1 MILKIILIYILIYL
15 INLCLKKLNYLKSS
29 TGSSHQLFANI
40 SIPLS
45 GGILIFFPLIFFF
58 AQIYTEI
65 VLIYFLIFIL
75 GILSDLNILES
86 PKKRFFYQV
95 IIIIIFSSYMQME
108 VLPSRILIVDNF
120 LMGTYFSF
128 IFTSFCLMVLING
141 SNFMDGLN
149 GLFLGYFLI
158 ILAILYNL
166 KLYDVLLIQEE
177 NFFLIIQILLFI
189 LFLNFSNQLFLG
201 DNGAY
206 SLSFFIGCL
215 LIEIYNNYSNLSPYF
230 IILLLWY
237 PCYENLFSI
246 LRKLIF
252 KKNPLKPDNS
262 HLHHHIFIFIKFKFE
277 IKNLWANNISSLM
290 INLFNLIILYSGSLK
305 PYNTSF
311 QIQLILFSIISYT
324 FTYFFLKRLIRKL
337 KYN

>member
-1 MILKIILIYILIYL
+1 
-15 INLCLKKLNYLKSS
+15 
-29 TGSSHQLFANI
+29 
-40 SIPLS
+40 
-45 GGILIFFPLIFFF
+45 
-58 AQIYTEI
+58 
-65 VLIYFLIFIL
+65 
-75 GILSDLNILES
+75 
-86 PKKRFFYQV
+86 
-95 IIIIIFSSYMQME
+95 MQME

-262 HLHHHIFIFIKFKFE
+262 HLHHHIFIFIKSKFE